1 VIGFDTPEH
10 KMPQENTANMT
21 LKKQRSPL
29 VIAFFTIFLDLLGFG
44 IVIPVNSFYVQSLG
58 ASPVVIA
65 WLSASY
71 SLMQFLFAP
80 FWGRLSDKIGRR
92 PVILISVAASCAG
105 HLIFG
110 LSSTIAMVFAARILA
125 GFGNANL
132 GTAQAII
139 SDVTTPENRAKGMG
153 LIGAAFGL
161 GFLLGPAIGGF
172 AGQYSPQAP
181 ALVAAA
187 LAGINFFM
195 AYFMLKETR
204 VEGGNSAAEH
214 RRFFSLKTLRG
225 ALALPNVGTI
235 LKISFINTGAFAMF
249 EVIVGLLME
258 RSFLP
263 IEGRETHEHIAQA
276 AKLTAWFLVAVGI
289 TAVIVQGGLIGR
301 LTKKFGEKFLFQ
313 AGLVLMFISIT
324 SIPIMGQTGVY
335 NFMLVVAVVL
345 AMGTGIFNPSQS
357 SLVSRSTPRDQQG
370 GILGLNQSMSALGRV
385 AGPALSGILFEINI
399 GMPFYVAGTAIFIAF
414 LMSFKLRRPESL
426 PLL

>member
-1 VIGFDTPEH
+1 
-10 KMPQENTANMT
+10 MSQ
-21 LKKQRSPL
+21 KKQRSPI

-58 ASPVVIA
+58 ASPTVIA
-65 WLSASY
+65 LLSASY

-80 FWGRLSDKIGRR
+80 FWGRLSDRIGRR

-105 HLIFG
+105 HMIFG
-110 LSSTIAMVFAARILA
+110 LSSTLAAVFAARILA

-172 AGQYSPQAP
+172 AGQISPQAP
-181 ALVAAA
+181 AITAGCLAAV
-187 LAGINFFM
+187 NFFL
-195 AYFMLKETR
+195 AYFFLPETR
-204 VEGGNSAAEH
+204 VEGAPSHHH
-214 RRFFSLKTLRG
+214 RRTFSLKTLQS
-225 ALALPNVGTI
+225 AMQLPNVGTI

-263 IEGRETHEHIAQA
+263 IEGQNTPEHIAA
-276 AKLTAWFLVAVGI
+276 AARLTAWFLVAVGI

-301 LTKKFGEKFLFQ
+301 LTKRFGERRLFQ
-313 AGLVLMFISIT
+313 SGLVLTGLSIGL
-324 SIPIMGQTGVY
+324 IPLAAHLRIY
-335 NFMLVVAVVL
+335 NLMLIIAVIL
-345 AMGTGIFNPSQS
+345 AMGTGVFNPAQS
-357 SLVSRSTPRDQQG
+357 SLISRSAPQDQQG
-370 GILGLNQSMSALGRV
+370 GILGLNQSMGALGRV
-385 AGPALSGILFEINI
+385 AGPAAAGVLFEVNQ
-399 GMPFYVAGTAIFIAF
+399 GLPFFTASICVFIAF
-414 LMSFKLRRPESL
+414 LMSLRLTPPQVQQTASI
-426 PLL
+426 

>member
-1 VIGFDTPEH
+1 MDR
-10 KMPQENTANMT
+10 KN
-21 LKKQRSPL
+21 QRSPL

-58 ASPVVIA
+58 AGPMVIA
-65 WLSASY
+65 LLSASY

-105 HLIFG
+105 HMIFG
-110 LSSTIAMVFAARILA
+110 LSSTIFTIFAARLLA

-181 ALVAAA
+181 AIVAGCLAA
-187 LAGINFFM
+187 LNFVM
-195 AYFMLKETR
+195 AYFLLPETR
-204 VEGGNSAAEH
+204 VEGADTSNHH
-214 RRFFSLKTLRG
+214 RRTFSLATLKS
-225 ALALPNVGTI
+225 AMALPNVGTI

-263 IEGRETHEHIAQA
+263 IEGRNTPEHIAQA

-301 LTKKFGEKFLFQ
+301 LTKKFGERNLFQ
-313 AGLVLMFISIT
+313 AGLVLMFLSIGA
-324 SIPIMGQTGVY
+324 IPVMAQTGVY
-335 NFMLVVAVVL
+335 NSMLLVAVVL
-345 AMGTGIFNPSQS
+345 AAGTGIFNPSQS
-357 SLVSRSTPRDQQG
+357 SLISRSAPADQQG
-370 GILGLNQSMSALGRV
+370 GVLGLNQSMGALGRV
-385 AGPALSGILFEINI
+385 AGPALSGFLFEINF
-399 GMPFYVAGTAIFIAF
+399 GLPFYVASGLILIA
-414 LMSFKLRRPESL
+414 LMLSLGLSQPANARIPE
-426 PLL
+426 PA

>member
-1 VIGFDTPEH
+1 MDR
-10 KMPQENTANMT
+10 KN
-21 LKKQRSPL
+21 QRSPL

-58 ASPVVIA
+58 AGPMVIA
-65 WLSASY
+65 LLSASY

-105 HLIFG
+105 HMIFG
-110 LSSTIAMVFAARILA
+110 LSSTIFTIFASRLLA

-181 ALVAAA
+181 AIVAGCLAA
-187 LAGINFFM
+187 LNFVM
-195 AYFMLKETR
+195 AYFLLPETR
-204 VEGGNSAAEH
+204 VEGADTSNHH
-214 RRFFSLKTLRG
+214 RRTFSLATLKS
-225 ALALPNVGTI
+225 AMALPNVGTI

-263 IEGRETHEHIAQA
+263 IEGRNTPEHIAQA

-301 LTKKFGEKFLFQ
+301 LTKKFGERNLFQ
-313 AGLVLMFISIT
+313 AGLVLMFLSIGA
-324 SIPIMGQTGVY
+324 IPVMAQTGVY
-335 NFMLVVAVVL
+335 NSMLLVAVVL
-345 AMGTGIFNPSQS
+345 AAGTGIFNPSQS
-357 SLVSRSTPRDQQG
+357 SLISRSAPADQQG
-370 GILGLNQSMSALGRV
+370 GVLGLNQSMGALGRV
-385 AGPALSGILFEINI
+385 AGPALSGFLFEINF
-399 GMPFYVAGTAIFIAF
+399 GLPFYVASGLILIA
-414 LMSFKLRRPESL
+414 LMLSLGLSQPTNQRIPE
-426 PLL
+426 PA

>member
-1 VIGFDTPEH
+1 
-10 KMPQENTANMT
+10 
-21 LKKQRSPL
+21 
-29 VIAFFTIFLDLLGFG
+29 
-44 IVIPVNSFYVQSLG
+44 
-58 ASPVVIA
+58 
-65 WLSASY
+65 
-71 SLMQFLFAP
+71 MQFLFAP

-105 HLIFG
+105 HMIFG
-110 LSSTIAMVFAARILA
+110 LSSTIFTVFAARLLA

-181 ALVAAA
+181 AIVAGCLAA
-187 LAGINFFM
+187 LNFVM
-195 AYFMLKETR
+195 AYFLLPETR
-204 VEGGNSAAEH
+204 VEGADVSNHH
-214 RRFFSLKTLRG
+214 RRTFSLATLKS
-225 ALALPNVGTI
+225 AMALPNVGTI

-263 IEGRETHEHIAQA
+263 IEGRNTPEHIAQA

-301 LTKKFGEKFLFQ
+301 LTKKFGERTLFQ
-313 AGLVLMFISIT
+313 AGLVLMFLSIGA
-324 SIPIMGQTGVY
+324 IPVMAQTGVY
-335 NFMLVVAVVL
+335 NSMLLVAVVL
-345 AMGTGIFNPSQS
+345 AAGTGIFNPSQS
-357 SLVSRSTPRDQQG
+357 SLISRSAPADQQG
-370 GILGLNQSMSALGRV
+370 GVLGLNQSMGALGRV
-385 AGPALSGILFEINI
+385 AGPALSGFLFEINF
-399 GMPFYVAGTAIFIAF
+399 GLPFYVASGLILIA
-414 LMSFKLRRPESL
+414 LMLSLGLSQPANVRIPE
-426 PLL
+426 PA

>member
-1 VIGFDTPEH
+1 MDR
-10 KMPQENTANMT
+10 KN
-21 LKKQRSPL
+21 QRSPL

-58 ASPVVIA
+58 AGPMVIA
-65 WLSASY
+65 LLSASY

-105 HLIFG
+105 HMIFG
-110 LSSTIAMVFAARILA
+110 LSSTIFTIFAARLLA

-181 ALVAAA
+181 AIVAGCLAA
-187 LAGINFFM
+187 LNFVM
-195 AYFMLKETR
+195 AYFLLPETR
-204 VEGGNSAAEH
+204 VEGADTSNHH
-214 RRFFSLKTLRG
+214 RRTFSLATLKS
-225 ALALPNVGTI
+225 AMALPNVGTI

-263 IEGRETHEHIAQA
+263 IEGRNTPEHIAQA

-301 LTKKFGEKFLFQ
+301 LTKKFGERTLFR
-313 AGLVLMFISIT
+313 AGLVLMFLSIGA
-324 SIPIMGQTGVY
+324 IPVMAQTGVY
-335 NFMLVVAVVL
+335 NSMLIVAVVL
-345 AMGTGIFNPSQS
+345 AAGTGIFNPSQS
-357 SLVSRSTPRDQQG
+357 SLISRSAPADQQG
-370 GILGLNQSMSALGRV
+370 GVLGLNQSMGALGRV
-385 AGPALSGILFEINI
+385 AGPALSGFLFEINF
-399 GMPFYVAGTAIFIAF
+399 GLPFYVASGLILIA
-414 LMSFKLRRPESL
+414 LMMSLGLSQPTNQRIPE
-426 PLL
+426 PA

>member
-1 VIGFDTPEH
+1 
-10 KMPQENTANMT
+10 M
-21 LKKQRSPL
+21 KQKTQTSPML
-29 VIAFFTIFLDLLGFG
+29 IAFFTIFLDLLGFG

-58 ASPVVIA
+58 AGPAVIA
-65 WLSASY
+65 LLSASY
-71 SLMQFLFAP
+71 SLIQFLFAP

-110 LSSTIAMVFAARILA
+110 LSSTIFTIFAARILA

-139 SDVTTPENRAKGMG
+139 ADVTTPENRAKGMG

-172 AGQYSPQAP
+172 AGQLSPQAP

-187 LAGINFFM
+187 LAAINFFI
-195 AYFMLKETR
+195 AYALLPETR
-204 VEGGNSAAEH
+204 KDSSENSGH
-214 RRFFSLKTLRG
+214 HKRTFSPR
-225 ALALPNVGTI
+225 ALFQAVTLPNVGVI
-235 LKISFINTGAFAMF
+235 LQISFLSTFAFSMF

-258 RSFLP
+258 RAYLP
-263 IEGRETHEHIAQA
+263 SVGRETPEHIAEA

-301 LTKKFGEKFLFQ
+301 LTKRFGETKLFRV
-313 AGLVLMFISIT
+313 GLLLMLLSIGA
-324 SIPIMGQTGVY
+324 IPLTVKTGVY
-335 NFMLVVAVVL
+335 DHMLILAVVL
-345 AMGTGIFNPSQS
+345 AIGTGMYNPSQS
-357 SLVSRSTPRDQQG
+357 SLVSRASPVDQQG

-385 AGPALSGILFEINI
+385 VGPAMSGFLFEINQ
-399 GMPFYVAGTAIFIAF
+399 GLPFYTAAMVLCAAAILAMFVKPA
-414 LMSFKLRRPESL
+414 LMPASASSS
-426 PLL
+426 

>member
-1 VIGFDTPEH
+1 MDR
-10 KMPQENTANMT
+10 KN
-21 LKKQRSPL
+21 QRSPL

-58 ASPVVIA
+58 AGPMVIA
-65 WLSASY
+65 LLSASY

-105 HLIFG
+105 HMIFG
-110 LSSTIAMVFAARILA
+110 LSSTIFTIFAARLLA

-181 ALVAAA
+181 AIVAGCLAA
-187 LAGINFFM
+187 LNFVM
-195 AYFMLKETR
+195 AYFLLPETR
-204 VEGGNSAAEH
+204 VEGADTSNHH
-214 RRFFSLKTLRG
+214 RRTFSLATLKS
-225 ALALPNVGTI
+225 AMALPNVGTI

-263 IEGRETHEHIAQA
+263 IEGRNTPEHIAQA

-301 LTKKFGEKFLFQ
+301 LTKKFGERNLFQ
-313 AGLVLMFISIT
+313 AGLVLMFLSIGA
-324 SIPIMGQTGVY
+324 IPVMAQTGVY
-335 NFMLVVAVVL
+335 NSMLLVAVVL
-345 AMGTGIFNPSQS
+345 AAGTGIFNPSQS
-357 SLVSRSTPRDQQG
+357 SLISRSAPADQQG
-370 GILGLNQSMSALGRV
+370 GVLGLNQSMGALGRV
-385 AGPALSGILFEINI
+385 AGPALSGFLFEINF
-399 GMPFYVAGTAIFIAF
+399 GLPFYVASGLILIA
-414 LMSFKLRRPESL
+414 LMMSLGLSQPTNQRIPE
-426 PLL
+426 PA